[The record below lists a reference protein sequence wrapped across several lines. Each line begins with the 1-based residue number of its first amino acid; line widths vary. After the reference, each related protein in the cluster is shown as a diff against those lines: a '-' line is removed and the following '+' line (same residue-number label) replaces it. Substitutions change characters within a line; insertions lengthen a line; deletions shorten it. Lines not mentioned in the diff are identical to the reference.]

1 MNRQMELIC
10 IGNELLIGKTLN
22 TNANWLARR
31 VTALGITLKSITTVG
46 DEIEEIKRTI
56 NHALQ
61 RKTRFLITTGGL
73 GPTHDD
79 KTLKGVAEALN
90 LELVVNEKALEMVKG
105 KYEAYFKEGRMDR
118 VELTPSR
125 IKMATIPEGAEPL
138 PNPVG
143 TAPGVI
149 IDVEGSFLIS
159 FPGVPSEMKAIFEE
173 SVKPLMLEDAGEAL
187 FFEKSISVDG
197 IMESALA
204 PLIDD
209 VMCENPYVYVKS
221 HPKGEER
228 KPYIEIHFST
238 LTEDSEVAERRL
250 EKAANRISEL
260 IARER

>member
-1 MNRQMELIC
+1 MNRRMEMIC

-22 TNANWLARR
+22 TNANWLAGR
-31 VTALGITLKSITTVG
+31 VTALGGVLKRITTVG
-46 DEIEEIKRTI
+46 DEIDEIKMAV

-61 RKTRFLITTGGL
+61 RRTRFIIITGGL

-79 KTLKGVAEALN
+79 MTLKGVAEALD
-90 LELVVNEKALEMVKG
+90 LELVVDEKALEMVKA

-118 VELTPSR
+118 FELTPSR

-149 IDVEGSFLIS
+149 IDVKGSLLIAL
-159 FPGVPSEMKAIFEE
+159 PGVPSEMKAIFEE
-173 SVKPLMLEDAGEAL
+173 SVKPLILENAGEGL
-187 FFEKSISVDG
+187 FFEKSIFVDG

-204 PLIDD
+204 PLIDE
-209 VMCENPYVYVKS
+209 VIRENPYVYVKS

-228 KPYIEIHFST
+228 IPHIEIHFST

-250 EKAANRISEL
+250 EKAVNRMLEL
-260 IARER
+260 TAHNR